1 MKILIV
7 DDEKEISESLLNIIK
22 IRIDDTYEII
32 EAKDGLEALGLVDS
46 FSPDIILT
54 DIMMPNM
61 DGIRLTSILKSQA
74 QTKDIFVV
82 AITGLSS
89 EEDIQRI
96 YASGVDFYI
105 SKPFKLDDI
114 EARIKV
120 ITSLMNN
127 KHGDISE
134 KPEFTHNCFLDDDIK
149 HYFTTFTIVKE
160 DDIFLLFD
168 YLSSKALRY
177 NSLHL
182 KDFMVT
188 LVQAYRKIEVN
199 KRFFDLI
206 VEESEFYIYVT
217 VKSSIFVE
225 AMKHLLRTS
234 KTFYQ
239 YKKEGENF
247 SFKIEIFSLL
257 DTEENQKNDEIHSA
271 SNETIS
277 ARELVKIVS
286 KDIVVDAKNLK
297 ILLKEYSTLCSKERV
312 YTTELKHLL
321 DNLLNTYV
329 MLFKKLPNFDKIFI
343 ALKSVS
349 IAIKLNKMTK
359 FDKITND
366 IVIKHIRELNSNIE
380 NWIDNVIINKVSDNI
395 HYNDYNIMS
404 NCRLIEKDFN

>member
-7 DDEKEISESLLNIIK
+7 DDEKEIRESLHNIIK
-22 IRIDDTYEII
+22 IKIDDAYEII

-46 FSPDIILT
+46 FNPDIILT
-54 DIMMPNM
+54 DVMMPNM
-61 DGIRLTSILKSQA
+61 DGIRLTSILKSQP
-74 QTKDIFVV
+74 QTKDIFVA

-96 YASGVDFYI
+96 YASGVNFYI

-127 KHGDISE
+127 KHNDISE
-134 KPEFTHNCFLDDDIK
+134 KPLFTHNCFLDDEIK
-149 HYFTTFTIVKE
+149 HYFTTFTIIKE

-168 YLSSKALRY
+168 YLSSKEFLY

-188 LVQAYRKIEVN
+188 LVRAYRKIEVD
-199 KRFFDLI
+199 KRSFDLI
-206 VEESEFYIYVT
+206 VEESEIYIYVT
-217 VKSSIFVE
+217 VKSIDFVN
-225 AMKHLLRTS
+225 AMKHLLKTS

-247 SFKIEIFSLL
+247 SFNIEIFSHL
-257 DTEENQKNDEIHSA
+257 DNEENKKSDESHSIV
-271 SNETIS
+271 NETIS
-277 ARELVKIVS
+277 ARELMKMVS
-286 KDIVVDAKNLK
+286 KDIVADANNLK
-297 ILLKEYSTLCSKERV
+297 VLLKEYSTLCSNERIYSV
-312 YTTELKHLL
+312 ELKHILH
-321 DNLLNTYV
+321 NLLNTYV
-329 MLFKKLPNFDKIFI
+329 MLFKKLPNFDKIYI
-343 ALKSVS
+343 ALQSVS
-349 IAIKLNKMTK
+349 IAIKLNEMIQ
-359 FDKITND
+359 FDKTTNE
-366 IVIKHIRELNSNIE
+366 IVIKHIRELNANID
-380 NWIDNVIINKVSDNI
+380 NWIDNVIINEVSDDI